1 MNTPDLSQLHDFYQ
15 PAPPSWMP
23 QTVGW
28 YVVFAILTALLLW
41 FCIRVLQRWIKNRYR
56 RDALRELQLTPV
68 DRLSEILKR
77 TAMVTWPR
85 ERAASLTGARW
96 ITFLHDTS
104 NLNG

>member
-85 ERAASLTGARW
+85 APERDGSHFSTTLRT
-96 ITFLHDTS
+96 
-104 NLNG
+104 